1 MYNYLKE
8 TNEKALPPNRRS
20 FDHNELSVNLKTR
33 ITIIENES
41 YLAQSIASKLSAIG
55 YQTEIFNSVNKAMEE
70 SHGDIYLVSSNIP
83 GQSITPLL
91 FKFKE
96 KVIILMVNYSN
107 NDLIAKALRSG
118 ANDYI
123 VKPFMIDEL
132 QKKIEHYAEY
142 AALKQEIETYKA
154 YQDYCLRNIYIGDNL
169 SKISLPLIIETNYIA
184 MIDKLVFS
192 YAEKVGKLV
201 SFVPLKSK
209 DWKEKIAATSPNQLL
224 YVSNLQ
230 TLAKNEREKL
240 FHLVKGKQFIIA
252 TTNPAECDYK
262 TLTLNT
268 NDKLFD
274 GSEVLS
280 IDEYIIF
287 VIKQYQKQF
296 PDTVLSKKLGFS
308 RKSLWERRKK
318 YGIFREK

>member
-1 MYNYLKE
+1 M
-8 TNEKALPPNRRS
+8 
-20 FDHNELSVNLKTR
+20 
-33 ITIIENES
+33 TIVENES
-41 YLAQSIASKLSAIG
+41 YLAQSIASKLNAIG
-55 YQTEIFNSVNKAMEE
+55 YQTEIFNSVDAAMQE
-70 SHGDIYLVSSNIP
+70 SFGDIYLISSNIP
-83 GQSITPLL
+83 GQSITPLI
-91 FKFKE
+91 FKFKS

-142 AALKQEIETYKA
+142 AALKQSIETYKE
-154 YQDYCLRNIYIGDNL
+154 YHEYCLRNIYMGDKVN
-169 SKISLPLIIETNYIA
+169 KIDPPMVIETNYITL
-184 MIDKLVFS
+184 IDKLVFA
-192 YAEKVGKLV
+192 YAQKVGKLLA
-201 SFVPLKSK
+201 FIPLKSK
-209 DWKEKIAATSPNQLL
+209 NWKEKIAQTSPEQIL
-224 YVSNLQ
+224 YISNLQ

-240 FHLVKGKQFIIA
+240 LKLVDDKKFIIS
-252 TTNPAECDYK
+252 TTNPVETKHK
-262 TLTLNT
+262 TLNIQT

-274 GSEVLS
+274 GNEVLS

-318 YGIFREK
+318 YGIFRDKTNK

>member
-8 TNEKALPPNRRS
+8 TNGKSLPPSRRHLDYRDYS
-20 FDHNELSVNLKTR
+20 MSAKTR
-33 ITIIENES
+33 ITIVENEN

-55 YQTEIFNSVNKAMEE
+55 YQTEIFNTVEKAMNE
-70 SHGDIYLVSSNIP
+70 SHGDIFLVSSNIP

-91 FKFKE
+91 FKFQE
-96 KVIILMVNYSN
+96 KVIILMINYSN
-107 NDLIAKALRSG
+107 HDLIAKALRAG

-142 AALKQEIETYKA
+142 AALKQSIETYKA
-154 YQDYCLRNIYIGDNL
+154 YQEYCLRNVYIDDHITQL
-169 SKISLPLIIETNYIA
+169 KPPMIIETNYIA
-184 MIDKLVFS
+184 MVDKLVFT
-192 YAEKVGKLV
+192 YAEKSEKLL
-201 SFVPLKSK
+201 SFVPLRSK
-209 DWKEKIAATSPNQLL
+209 DWREKIAQTSSKQLL
-224 YVSNLQ
+224 YISNLQ

-240 FHLVKGKQFIIA
+240 FEMVKGKSFIIA
-252 TTNPAECDYK
+252 TTDSIESSYK
-262 TLTLNT
+262 TLKLDT

-274 GSEVLS
+274 GDEVLS

-318 YGIFREK
+318 YGIFRDK